1 MQHNNNNNVKFQYKV
16 LKVTIQQVWQ
26 CNKTNNNKII
36 KIHKPLDLILLWI
49 NNQAKTIDKIW
60 IKEYSRIKEEHN
72 NFNNNFI
79 NSNRCN
85 RDKEEEAAEQV
96 ELLQAENMALKECIW
111 INKEIQ
117 ISEI

>member
-1 MQHNNNNNVKFQYKV
+1 MQEHNNNNVKFQYKV

-26 CNKTNNNKII
+26 CKTNNNKII

-85 RDKEEEAAEQV
+85 RDKGVEVAEQV
-96 ELLQAENMALKECIW
+96 ELQVENMELKECIW